1 MAMKTNMYQIQ
12 GNWADGNFITSNL
25 TCEFIAYYARRIAI
39 HV

>member
-12 GNWADGNFITSNL
+12 GNRAERNFITNNL
-25 TCEFIAYYARRIAI
+25 ACEFIAYYARKIAI